1 MRRGEAGG
9 DEAGVGGGGH
19 MGWSQVGVTWLSG
32 EEKGGEEEEELA
44 AEV

>member
-1 MRRGEAGG
+1 MRLGW
-9 DEAGVGGGGH
+9 GGGH